1 MYSVTVFLIYVSI
14 IAFAFVISQTVFNAM
29 RKHYLKK
36 ERIRRKEMRYLQA
49 ENDTEEINTT
59 YQNLILKQIM
69 EGYAD
74 EY

>member
-1 MYSVTVFLIYVSI
+1 MYSATVFLIYVSI
-14 IAFAFVISQTVFNAM
+14 IVLAFVISQTVFNAM

-36 ERIRRKEMRYLQA
+36 ERTQKREMRYLQA